1 MATGQEMDILSTD
14 GLFAGNHQAVNEW
27 ASEGRTLAPWLQMP
41 MESQAK
47 GDSRH
52 QTDNL
57 PSQMWDAQVIVN
69 TPITGGGGA
78 TMQKPLSGNM

>member
-27 ASEGRTLAPWLQMP
+27 ANEGQTLTPPLMVP
-41 MESQAK
+41 MESSAK

-52 QTDNL
+52 QTDNVNQL
-57 PSQMWDAQVIVN
+57 WNTTVIVN
-69 TPITGGGGA
+69 TPIVGGGGA
-78 TMQKPLSGNM
+78 TKQKPLSGNM

>member
-27 ASEGRTLAPWLQMP
+27 ANEGQTLQPMLQVP
-41 MESQAK
+41 MESSAK

-52 QTDNL
+52 QTDNVNQL
-57 PSQMWDAQVIVN
+57 WNTTVIVN
-69 TPITGGGGA
+69 TPIIDGGGA
-78 TMQKPLSGNM
+78 TKQSGLEGHM